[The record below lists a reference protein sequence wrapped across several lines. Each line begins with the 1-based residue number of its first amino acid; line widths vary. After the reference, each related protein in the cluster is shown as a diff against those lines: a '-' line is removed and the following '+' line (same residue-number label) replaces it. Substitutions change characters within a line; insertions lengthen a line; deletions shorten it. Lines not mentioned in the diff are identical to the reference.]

1 MGVLAMSLEME
12 SGTEVL
18 QIGVARSEGTV
29 VITLAGELDVA
40 GAPVLREHLAAATRS
55 GGRVV
60 CDLEHLTYMDSTG
73 ISVLIAARKRLD
85 ATGRD
90 LVLVGPS
97 ERVHKVL
104 KMTGVGS
111 YFTIQPLGVP
121 TEKDASG

>member
-1 MGVLAMSLEME
+1 MSLEME
-12 SGTEVL
+12 PGTEVL
-18 QIGVARSEGTV
+18 QIGVARSEGKV
-29 VITLAGELDVA
+29 VISLAGELDVA

-55 GGRVV
+55 DGRVV
-60 CDLEHLTYMDSTG
+60 CDLEHLTYNDSTG

-104 KMTGVGS
+104 EITGVDS
-111 YFTIQPLGVP
+111 YFTIHSLGVP
-121 TEKDASG
+121 TEKDASA

>member
-1 MGVLAMSLEME
+1 MSLEME

-18 QIGVARSEGTV
+18 QIGVARSEGMV
-29 VITLAGELDVA
+29 VIALAGELDVA

-55 GGRVV
+55 EGRVV
-60 CDLEHLTYMDSTG
+60 CDLEHLTYLDSTG
-73 ISVLIAARKRLD
+73 ISVLIAARKRLA

-104 KMTGVGS
+104 EITGVGS
-111 YFTIQPLGVP
+111 YFTIQPPGAP
-121 TEKDASG
+121 IEKGASG

>member
-1 MGVLAMSLEME
+1 MSLEME

-18 QIGVARSEGTV
+18 QIGVARSDGKV

-40 GAPVLREHLAAATRS
+40 GAPVLHEHLAAATRS
-55 GGRVV
+55 EGRVVV

-104 KMTGVGS
+104 EITGVDS
-111 YFTIQPLGVP
+111 YFTIQPPGGGLRKGWFGL
-121 TEKDASG
+121 TL

>member
-1 MGVLAMSLEME
+1 MSLEME
-12 SGTEVL
+12 PGTEVL
-18 QIGVARSEGTV
+18 QIGVARSEGKV
-29 VITLAGELDVA
+29 VISLAGELDVA

-55 GGRVV
+55 DGRVV

-97 ERVHKVL
+97 ERGAQGSRNH
-104 KMTGVGS
+104 GVDS
-111 YFTIQPLGVP
+111 YFTIHSLGVP
-121 TEKDASG
+121 TEKDASA

>member
-1 MGVLAMSLEME
+1 MSLEME

-18 QIGVARSEGTV
+18 QIGVARSDGKV

-55 GGRVV
+55 EGRVVV

-104 KMTGVGS
+104 EITGVDS
-111 YFTIQPLGVP
+111 YFTIQPPGGGLRKGWFGL
-121 TEKDASG
+121 TL